1 MGDGHGRHGLHAQVP
16 GPVPGRVRGPE
27 DRLVRNLLPEKQAGS
42 EDRALGGPQ
51 GAQGRRN
58 AEQPCQEIP
67 DGSGGARRH
76 QVGGNRQG
84 GPFPGGLNVV
94 FKPSVFFE
102 ALTSPAFIEGV
113 KITITLTVVAMAFG
127 LALGLVVA
135 LLRASPWA
143 PLRALAWGY
152 IWVFRA
158 IPALVW
164 LLFVWDALPQLLPV
178 FKGDWFS
185 AFAAATIAL
194 AMNEAAYAAE
204 VFRGGLLSIDDGQ
217 RLAARALGM
226 SPSKVFSKV
235 IAPQLIRV
243 TIPPL
248 SHDFIT
254 LLKLTR
260 LA

>member
-1 MGDGHGRHGLHAQVP
+1 MD
-16 GPVPGRVRGPE
+16 
-27 DRLVRNLLPEKQAGS
+27 
-42 EDRALGGPQ
+42 
-51 GAQGRRN
+51 
-58 AEQPCQEIP
+58 
-67 DGSGGARRH
+67 
-76 QVGGNRQG
+76 
-84 GPFPGGLNVV
+84 

-127 LALGLVVA
+127 LALGLLVA

-143 PLRALAWGY
+143 PLRAVAWGY

-164 LLFVWDALPQLLPV
+164 LLFVWDALPQLLPI

-248 SHDFIT
+248 SNDFIT
-254 LLKLTR
+254 MLKLTS
-260 LA
+260 LASIISLQELLARTQTLVASTFRFVEYFSAAAIYYLVLVSIFMVIQAQLERRFVWISPQSAGTSALGRVRQMAALR

>member
-1 MGDGHGRHGLHAQVP
+1 VD
-16 GPVPGRVRGPE
+16 
-27 DRLVRNLLPEKQAGS
+27 
-42 EDRALGGPQ
+42 
-51 GAQGRRN
+51 
-58 AEQPCQEIP
+58 
-67 DGSGGARRH
+67 
-76 QVGGNRQG
+76 
-84 GPFPGGLNVV
+84 

-127 LALGLVVA
+127 LALGLLVA

-143 PLRALAWGY
+143 PLRAVAWGY

-248 SHDFIT
+248 SNDFIT
-254 LLKLTR
+254 MLKLTS
-260 LA
+260 LASIISLQELLARTETLVASTFRFVEYYSAAAIYYLVLVSIFMVIQAQLERRFVWISRQAGGTSALERVRQMAALR

>member
-1 MGDGHGRHGLHAQVP
+1 MD
-16 GPVPGRVRGPE
+16 
-27 DRLVRNLLPEKQAGS
+27 
-42 EDRALGGPQ
+42 
-51 GAQGRRN
+51 
-58 AEQPCQEIP
+58 
-67 DGSGGARRH
+67 
-76 QVGGNRQG
+76 
-84 GPFPGGLNVV
+84 

-127 LALGLVVA
+127 LALGLLVA

-143 PLRALAWGY
+143 PLRAVAWAY

-248 SHDFIT
+248 SNDFIT
-254 LLKLTR
+254 MLKLTS
-260 LA
+260 LASIISLQELLARTQTLVASTFRFVEYFSAAAIYYLVLVSIFMVIQAQLERRFVWISQQTAGTSALSRVRQLAALR

>member
-1 MGDGHGRHGLHAQVP
+1 MD
-16 GPVPGRVRGPE
+16 
-27 DRLVRNLLPEKQAGS
+27 
-42 EDRALGGPQ
+42 
-51 GAQGRRN
+51 
-58 AEQPCQEIP
+58 
-67 DGSGGARRH
+67 
-76 QVGGNRQG
+76 
-84 GPFPGGLNVV
+84 

-113 KITITLTVVAMAFG
+113 KVTIELTVVAMAFG

-143 PLRALAWGY
+143 PLRAIAWGY

-158 IPALVW
+158 VPALVW

-178 FKGDWFS
+178 LKGDWFS

-204 VFRGGLLSIDDGQ
+204 VFRGGLLSIDEGQ

-226 SPSKVFSKV
+226 SPSRVFSKV

-248 SHDFIT
+248 SNDFIT
-254 LLKLTR
+254 MLKLTSLASVISLQELLARTQTLVASTFRFVEYFSAAAIYYLVLVSIFMVVQAWLERRFVWTSRAAAGTSAISR
-260 LA
+260 LRQLAALR

>member
-1 MGDGHGRHGLHAQVP
+1 VD
-16 GPVPGRVRGPE
+16 
-27 DRLVRNLLPEKQAGS
+27 
-42 EDRALGGPQ
+42 
-51 GAQGRRN
+51 
-58 AEQPCQEIP
+58 
-67 DGSGGARRH
+67 
-76 QVGGNRQG
+76 
-84 GPFPGGLNVV
+84 

-127 LALGLVVA
+127 LALGLLVA

-143 PLRALAWGY
+143 PLRAVAWGY

-248 SHDFIT
+248 SNDFIT
-254 LLKLTR
+254 MLKLTS
-260 LA
+260 LASIISLQELLARTQTLVASTFRFVEYFSAAAIYYLVLVSIFMVIQAQLERRFVWISRQTAATSALGRVRQMAALR

>member
-1 MGDGHGRHGLHAQVP
+1 MD
-16 GPVPGRVRGPE
+16 
-27 DRLVRNLLPEKQAGS
+27 
-42 EDRALGGPQ
+42 
-51 GAQGRRN
+51 
-58 AEQPCQEIP
+58 
-67 DGSGGARRH
+67 
-76 QVGGNRQG
+76 
-84 GPFPGGLNVV
+84 

-102 ALTSPAFIEGV
+102 ALTSPAFIDGV
-113 KITITLTVVAMAFG
+113 KVTITLTVVAMAFG
-127 LALGLVVA
+127 LALGLLVA

-143 PLRALAWGY
+143 PLRAVAWGY

-178 FKGDWFS
+178 LKGDWFS

-204 VFRGGLLSIDDGQ
+204 VFRGGLLSIDEGQ

-226 SPSKVFSKV
+226 PPTRVFSKV

-248 SHDFIT
+248 SNDFIT
-254 LLKLTR
+254 MLKLTS
-260 LA
+260 LASIISLQELLARTQTLVASTFRFVEYFSAAAIYYLVLVSIFMVIQAQLERRFVWASRQAAGTSALRRVRQLAALR

>member
-1 MGDGHGRHGLHAQVP
+1 MD
-16 GPVPGRVRGPE
+16 
-27 DRLVRNLLPEKQAGS
+27 
-42 EDRALGGPQ
+42 
-51 GAQGRRN
+51 
-58 AEQPCQEIP
+58 
-67 DGSGGARRH
+67 
-76 QVGGNRQG
+76 
-84 GPFPGGLNVV
+84 

-127 LALGLVVA
+127 LALGLLVA

-143 PLRALAWGY
+143 PLRAVAWGY

-226 SPSKVFSKV
+226 SPSKVFTKV

-248 SHDFIT
+248 SNDFIT
-254 LLKLTR
+254 MLKLTS
-260 LA
+260 LASIISLQELLARTETLVASTFRFVEYYSAAAIYYLVLVSIFMVIQAQLERRFVWISRQAGGTSALERVRQMAALR